1 LPRRPTRAYA
11 LCSTSIAAAA
21 AAADPPAP
29 GGEMDDKSGQVG
41 GPDNDASRRVRHHR
55 FLRCRYSCT

>member
-21 AAADPPAP
+21 ADPPAP
-29 GGEMDDKSGQVG
+29 GRDG
-41 GPDNDASRRVRHHR
+41 
-55 FLRCRYSCT
+55 